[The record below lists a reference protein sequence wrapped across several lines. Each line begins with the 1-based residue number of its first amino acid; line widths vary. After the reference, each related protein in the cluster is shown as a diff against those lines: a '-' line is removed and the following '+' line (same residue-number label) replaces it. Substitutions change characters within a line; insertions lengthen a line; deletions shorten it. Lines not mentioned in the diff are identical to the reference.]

1 MESKGYIK
9 LHRSILDCEWYG
21 DTTTTSV
28 FIHLLLTANW
38 EETRWRGQTI
48 KRGETKT
55 TYKDIAKALGI
66 SIQSTRTAIS
76 HLESTGEITRRV
88 TNHRQFI
95 TIENYEKYQG
105 YDLPTNTQTNTQ
117 DTDNLTSDQQAT
129 NTHNIKEYKEIKE
142 VKKTNNIKSKSYVTS
157 GIDHWNQWNIIG
169 EIEASKGAIGHAY
182 DSKKKKVVIYHDL
195 EGTARW
201 ASGKFR
207 AKNEYTKSYVK
218 FIESYDKKIK
228 IIFIKVKGHSG
239 NKYNDLADELAKK
252 AVKEYIV
259 Y

>member
-9 LHRSILDCEWYG
+9 LHRSILDWEWYG

-105 YDLPTNTQTNTQ
+105 CDLPTNTQTNTQ

-142 VKKTNNIKSKSYVTS
+142 VKKTNNIKRFVPPSVEEVRAYCLERGNHIDPQHFIDYYQSNGWKVGKNPMKDWRASVRNWEKNQPKPKSNNPFLDMLGRS
-157 GIDHWNQWNIIG
+157 EIIDI
-169 EIEASKGAIGHAY
+169 
-182 DSKKKKVVIYHDL
+182 
-195 EGTARW
+195 
-201 ASGKFR
+201 
-207 AKNEYTKSYVK
+207 
-218 FIESYDKKIK
+218 
-228 IIFIKVKGHSG
+228 
-239 NKYNDLADELAKK
+239 
-252 AVKEYIV
+252 
-259 Y
+259 

>member
-1 MESKGYIK
+1 MRVKEDYV
-9 LHRSILDCEWYG
+9 EP
-21 DTTTTSV
+21 
-28 FIHLLLTANW
+28 
-38 EETRWRGQTI
+38 EEMF
-48 KRGETKT
+48 KK
-55 TYKDIAKALGI
+55 YKDEVAVYFVDGSYNKKTKVYGSGI
-66 SIQSTRTAIS
+66 V
-76 HLESTGEITRRV
+76 E
-88 TNHRQFI
+88 
-95 TIENYEKYQG
+95 
-105 YDLPTNTQTNTQ
+105 
-117 DTDNLTSDQQAT
+117 LTLD
-129 NTHNIKEYKEIKE
+129 
-142 VKKTNNIKSKSYVTS
+142 KKTNNIKSKSYVTS